1 MRGYAKRMRGRTSLS
16 QSILE
21 SRYQDGDSFFHEL
34 SPGWKI
40 VFVLALLVWVAFADL
55 PVLIGLTALIVL
67 CTVKAGIALGTL
79 LKLLR
84 SLRWLLL
91 VIGVFPMLFTPGT
104 VVPALSF
111 LPVPVT
117 WEGIHGGVTACLKL
131 TVMFAMSILLTRTTP
146 PMALIN
152 CLQRWVILPSPVWRQ
167 KILDVFTVG
176 LWSIQ
181 LIPLLCVEAER
192 FILGEMERRREAST
206 ESKKKMGLR
215 DAWSAA
221 LLLGPLVTHLFSQVD
236 RFAQELERGGGEP
249 APEQGV
255 A

>member
-1 MRGYAKRMRGRTSLS
+1 MAGHTPLS
-16 QSILE
+16 KSILE
-21 SRYQDGDSFFHEL
+21 SRYQKGDSFFHKL

-40 VFVLALLVWVAFADL
+40 LTVLGLLVWIALADL
-55 PVLIGLTALIVL
+55 TVLVGLTILVVL
-67 CTVKAGIALGTL
+67 CAISAGIPLATL

-104 VVPALSF
+104 VIPVLSF
-111 LPVPVT
+111 LQVPIT
-117 WEGIHGGVTACLKL
+117 WEGIHGGTMACVKL
-131 TVMFAMSILLTRTTP
+131 TVMFVLSILLTRTTP
-146 PMALIN
+146 PMALIE

-181 LIPLLCVEAER
+181 LIPILCVEAER
-192 FILGEMERRREAST
+192 FILGEMERRREANAET
-206 ESKKKMGLR
+206 QKKMGLR

-221 LLLGPLVTHLFSQVD
+221 LLLGPLVTHLFGQVD
-236 RFAQELERGGGEP
+236 RFALELQQEGDTV
-249 APEQGV
+249 PEQGV